1 MSKEKLVEVK
11 IGNETI
17 LIPEGLWSKLK
28 NFVARAGSL
37 EKGGKI
43 FGRSEKEKAAKDQIE
58 NVLNKKNREMIK
70 NLDAAL
76 KKIKQKGEK
85 LSWPNNE
92 DEFMFRDGAAEIA
105 VVYNSIVNS
114 KEMDAVAKNAAI
126 DDLRIYVKK
135 LIDYDLADV
144 YKSFNENQKKEMLDE
159 IFGLSNDEKLA
170 KAMAKLDQEDAGGPI
185 SAKGDETAVGKGL
198 ESNLLPGLL
207 AAGGAG
213 ALLASSPWFQELL
226 TTTDVTQEPD
236 KIVKIVN
243 DTVVGD
249 ATKGDGLTQ
258 MLGRLAKGDPAAF
271 KGNTK
276 AVDFFK
282 DIKQLGITPDNPG
295 GLADMADNSGDFNKS
310 WEAIKGVMEANP
322 DATLTDLFVADGKVN
337 PAFFIK
343 KAAPLI
349 KRTVTSVIKKGAT
362 TAVKG
367 GVGAS
372 LGKLAAATGLAKM
385 GIPLVAGGALIK
397 SLRQKGKDQSRFQ
410 VLNQVLKDL
419 KPVPAETPAEKKVD
433 QAVNDPK
440 PEVEAP
446 SEDKELLDLLKDLPQ
461 AAADAAVSPK
471 GEDTDTEF
479 SERMKRIIDLFS
491 KAYPSLENLKDRRQ
505 RFSQNENV
513 GTSTQAA
520 FGGSKAGLKTGNL
533 PGSALA
539 QGKRNYLS
547 KPEPKPEE
555 KPEKTEP
562 QMMLRKDLSSDELE
576 LLRQA
581 LEAFKG
587 VSKVSRASQGRKYF
601 KDIMAAFKK
610 AEKEPESKS
619 YNRDQDMASGFGLE
633 ESKQCN
639 RFKKLAGIIKG

>member
-11 IGNETI
+11 IGNETV

-249 ATKGDGLTQ
+249 ATKGDGLTK
-258 MLGRLAKGDPAAF
+258 MLGRLAKGDPTAF

-295 GLADMADNSGDFNKS
+295 GLADMADNSADFNKS

-322 DATLTDLFVADGKVN
+322 NATLTDLFVADGKVN

-349 KRTVTSVIKKGAT
+349 KRTITSVVKKGAT

-397 SLRQKGKDQSRFQ
+397 ALRQKGKDQSRFQ
-410 VLNQVLKDL
+410 VLNQVLTSL

-433 QAVNDPK
+433 QAVNEPKVKKPERNLTPDEQQELTDLLYGLAQEMVDAFQKADPDAQRKYFNNIEKIETLLSKALPKEFEKQEDDESMFGNLKLEENINPEDAMIIKKGLEKFKGFKATGIDPFKQREEYIDLANKIIYKLVAAGVIDDPK
-440 PEVEAP
+440 R
-446 SEDKELLDLLKDLPQ
+446 LDLF
-461 AAADAAVSPK
+461 ASGTSPK
-471 GEDTDTEF
+471 GDET
-479 SERMKRIIDLFS
+479 K
-491 KAYPSLENLKDRRQ
+491 
-505 RFSQNENV
+505 SQNE
-513 GTSTQAA
+513 
-520 FGGSKAGLKTGNL
+520 
-533 PGSALA
+533 
-539 QGKRNYLS
+539 
-547 KPEPKPEE
+547 
-555 KPEKTEP
+555 
-562 QMMLRKDLSSDELE
+562 EL
-576 LLRQA
+576 
-581 LEAFKG
+581 
-587 VSKVSRASQGRKYF
+587 
-601 KDIMAAFKK
+601 
-610 AEKEPESKS
+610 
-619 YNRDQDMASGFGLE
+619 
-633 ESKQCN
+633 N